1 MPSEIAFGG
10 ITFRL
15 GGGDK
20 LNAVVAKGQ
29 SFALP
34 KGLRRIYVL
43 AASAGDDQKAR
54 FGIGLRSVDLTI
66 PSWGGFIGQ
75 WDDRQ
80 WQTEVIPRAR
90 RRREH
95 RQTSRRSQRPRTRID
110 PYGQMVGITPGF
122 IKRSEI
128 AWFASHHH
136 TSLGTNEAYS
146 YSYLFAF
153 VIDVPSNAE
162 KLTLPMNENIRILA
176 ITGSNEGNKV
186 KPAQPLYDT
195 LEK

>member
-1 MPSEIAFGG
+1 
-10 ITFRL
+10 
-15 GGGDK
+15 
-20 LNAVVAKGQ
+20 
-29 SFALP
+29 
-34 KGLRRIYVL
+34 
-43 AASAGDDQKAR
+43 
-54 FGIGLRSVDLTI
+54 
-66 PSWGGFIGQ
+66 
-75 WDDRQ
+75 
-80 WQTEVIPRAR
+80 
-90 RRREH
+90 
-95 RQTSRRSQRPRTRID
+95 
-110 PYGQMVGITPGF
+110 MVGITPGF

-136 TSLGTNEAYS
+136 TASGTNEAYS

-176 ITGSNEGNKV
+176 ITGSTEGNKM